1 MKKQRLREVR
11 EELTCPD
18 TAAEVWTQDSN
29 PDPSSSHQHTQCP
42 QENHFVLLLWL
53 LLLLI
58 NLTTAILGH
67 LLLVKY
73 HPQRF
78 YVQ

>member
-1 MKKQRLREVR
+1 M
-11 EELTCPD
+11 
-18 TAAEVWTQDSN
+18 QDLN
-29 PDPSSSHQHTQCP
+29 PDPSSSHQPTQCP
-42 QENHFVLLLWL
+42 KENDLVL
-53 LLLLI
+53 LLLLLLLL

-73 HPQRF
+73 YPQRF

>member
-1 MKKQRLREVR
+1 M
-11 EELTCPD
+11 
-18 TAAEVWTQDSN
+18 QDLN
-29 PDPSSSHQHTQCP
+29 PDPASSHQRTQCP
-42 QENHFVLLLWL
+42 QENHLVLLLLL

-67 LLLVKY
+67 LLLVKHY
-73 HPQRF
+73 PQRF